1 MSGITYV
8 KLDEIKPED
17 LIAMLNK
24 CRVREHLIEH
34 EMFDSSK
41 LLSWLEEKNKVDSTN
56 GCKVRGVLSNN
67 MLAGWCGIQ
76 LEEGKY
82 EIAIV
87 LDEVY
92 WGIGK
97 RIFSDIMNWA
107 KQLGH
112 KEVYIHL
119 LHTRPEYNFLRKI
132 SRNVFKTEM
141 HGNKFITY
149 QLSVY

>member
-1 MSGITYV
+1 MSNIAYV
-8 KLDEIKPED
+8 KLNEINPED

-24 CRVREHLIEH
+24 NRIREHLIEH
-34 EMFDSSK
+34 EMFDSNK
-41 LLSWLEEKNKVDSTN
+41 VLSWLEEKNKMDSTD
-56 GCKVRGVLSNN
+56 GCKVRGILSNN

-82 EIAIV
+82 EIAVV

-92 WGIGK
+92 WGMGK

-112 KEVYIHL
+112 EEVYIHF
-119 LHTRPEYNFLRKI
+119 LHTRPEYRFLRKI
-132 SRNVFKTEM
+132 SKNVFETEI
-141 HGNKFITY
+141 HGNKFTTY
-149 QLSVY
+149 QLSVC